1 MIVAKFEKG
10 HTKIGGKEKG
20 TPNKTTREL
29 KEIINEI
36 VSGQIGNIGPALSE
50 MLVKDP
56 DKYLNLL
63 LKLMEFV
70 VAKKKD
76 ITSDDQPVQQ
86 AVNIHVTDPK
96 IGQQLKKLI
105 E

>member
-1 MIVAKFEKG
+1 MGQRKG
-10 HTKIGGKEKG
+10 QTGNPNGRPAGI
-20 TPNKTTREL
+20 PNKSTRVS
-29 KEIINEI
+29 KEMINDI
-36 VSGQIGNIGPALSE
+36 VSGQMEHIGPTLNE
-50 MLVKDP
+50 VRVKDP

-70 VAKKKD
+70 VAKKRD
-76 ITSDDQPVQQ
+76 VTSDDQPMQQ

-96 IGQQLKKLI
+96 IGEQLKKML

>member
-1 MIVAKFEKG
+1 MPFKKG
-10 HTKIGGKEKG
+10 QVTNPKGRTKD
-20 TPNKTTREL
+20 TPNKVTRVSKEL
-29 KEIINEI
+29 INDI
-36 VSGQIGNIGPALSE
+36 VSGQMEHIGPTLNE
-50 MLVKDP
+50 VRVKDP

-70 VAKKKD
+70 VAKKRD
-76 ITSDDQPVQQ
+76 VTSDDQPVQQ

-96 IGQQLKKLI
+96 IGEQLKKML

>member
-1 MIVAKFEKG
+1 MAKFVKG
-10 HTKIGGKEKG
+10 HSKIGGKEKG

-36 VSGQIGNIGPALSE
+36 VSGQVPNINPALNE
-50 MLVKDP
+50 ILTKDP

-63 LKLMEFV
+63 LRLMEFV

-76 ITSDDQPVQQ
+76 ITSDDQPMQQ

-96 IGQQLKKLI
+96 IGEQLKKML